1 MWLVL
6 QTLSINEIQITM
18 YKYSIIK
25 KRNSNKSEFFFMYAV
40 SKKIETY
47 CFGETV
53 IRKNYSKFAMEIES
67 SVSA

>member
-1 MWLVL
+1 
-6 QTLSINEIQITM
+6 M